1 MSQHLLNICVE
12 GKQYTILAGWDRRVK
27 VYFLDVSTPEPD
39 DEPDED
45 GCVYNS
51 RLLDGGV
58 SIADMKRELA
68 ELGLQAP
75 ESFFEQLEYDCR
87 SNVGNRY
94 AVHAGDGTFVDS
106 IPF

>member
-1 MSQHLLNICVE
+1 MSQHHLTICVE
-12 GKQYTILAGWDRRVK
+12 GQQVSILAGWDRK
-27 VYFLDVSTPEPD
+27 VHEYFLDVSRPNTD
-39 DEPDED
+39 GEPDEEE
-45 GCVYNS
+45 CLYNS
-51 RLLDGGV
+51 QLFDGGV
-58 SIADMKRELA
+58 SIDDMKRELA